1 MLAGILSQ
9 ARRNNARDDITGA
22 LLVRHDLYLQLI
34 EGPDAAIDAL
44 FGLIAADDRHCDV
57 ALLLA
62 RGAEDR
68 MFPGWAMLD
77 DEMPSMAWSVEQV
90 ADGAIEAAPPEALLG
105 VFARI
110 AAEGRVPPAD
120 AG

>member
-34 EGPDAAIDAL
+34 EGPDAAIDASY
-44 FGLIAADDRHCDV
+44 GLIAADDRHCDV
-57 ALLLA
+57 AVLLT
-62 RGAEDR
+62 RDTGNR

-77 DEMPSMAWSVEQV
+77 DEKPSMA
-90 ADGAIEAAPPEALLG
+90 
-105 VFARI
+105 
-110 AAEGRVPPAD
+110 
-120 AG
+120 